1 MKVGVLHSGSMGA
14 ALASNARGDVY
25 WASNGR
31 SQATAARAR
40 DAGMV
45 DLESLQE
52 LVERVDTIISVC
64 PPDAA
69 VEVARDVSR
78 LGFEGIYIDAN
89 AVSPATSLEIA
100 DMFARFVDGGI
111 VGTPP
116 HPPGTTASTKT
127 RLYLSGEEAGIVVGI
142 FAGSNVDP
150 RALGQAPGSASA
162 LKVAYAAWTKGSA
175 ALLLS
180 LVAYARSQ
188 GVLAD
193 LIHEW
198 EGSIHH
204 LPGRLESVA
213 SSIGRKAW
221 RFEGEMEQI
230 AAAFA
235 DSDLPDGFH
244 TSAAEVYARLAELKD
259 HADPETMDEIV
270 DLIVGR
276 HS

>member
-1 MKVGVLHSGSMGA
+1 MKVGVLHPGSMGSD
-14 ALASNARGDVY
+14 LASNVRGDVY

-31 SQATAARAR
+31 SPATATRAR

-45 DLESLQE
+45 DLESLQA

-64 PPDAA
+64 PPHAA
-69 VEVARDVSR
+69 VDVARDVSR

-89 AVSPATSLEIA
+89 AISPATSLEIA
-100 DMFARFVDGGI
+100 CMFARFVDGGI

-116 HPPGTTASTKT
+116 RPPGDTASTKT
-127 RLYLSGEEAGIVVGI
+127 RLYLSGEEAGIVVGV
-142 FAGSNVDP
+142 FDGSNVEP
-150 RALGQAPGSASA
+150 RVVGQAPGSASA
-162 LKVAYAAWTKGSA
+162 LKMAFAGWTKGSA

-180 LVAYARSQ
+180 VAAYARSQ
-188 GVLAD
+188 GVLDD

-198 EGSIHH
+198 EESIPD
-204 LPGRLESVA
+204 LPGRLQSVA

-230 AAAFA
+230 AGALA

-244 TSAAEVYARLAELKD
+244 MAAAEVYARLAELKD
-259 HADPETMDEIV
+259 HAGPETMDEIV

-276 HS
+276 S